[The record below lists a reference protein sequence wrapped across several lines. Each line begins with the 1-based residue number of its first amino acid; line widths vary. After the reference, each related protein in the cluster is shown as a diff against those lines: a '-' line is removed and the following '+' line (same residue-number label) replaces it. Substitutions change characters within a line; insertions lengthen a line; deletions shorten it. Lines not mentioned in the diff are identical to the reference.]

1 MNQVMNLWFGVDLSD
16 DLWFAV
22 ELIPILLAITTIVVA
37 GLAVNKNSGMVNLAT
52 IFSVITAFLLIL
64 AQGSWMSAHLQGIP
78 YFKTV
83 ADNIWTIFNS
93 LVMITLMMFAI
104 NNHRK

>member
-1 MNQVMNLWFGVDLSD
+1 MNQVMSLWFGIELQD
-16 DLWFAV
+16 DIWFAV
-22 ELIPILLAITTIVVA
+22 ELIPILLAIATIVVA
-37 GLAVNKNSGMVNLAT
+37 GLAVNKNKGMVNLAT

-64 AQGSWMSAHLQGIP
+64 AQGSWMSAHLQGVP

-93 LVMITLMMFAI
+93 LVMITLMMFAV

>member
-1 MNQVMNLWFGVDLSD
+1 MNQVMNLWFGIELQD
-16 DLWFAV
+16 DIWFAV
-22 ELIPILLAITTIVVA
+22 ELIPILLAIATIVVA
-37 GLAVNKNSGMVNLAT
+37 GLAVNKNKGMVNLAT

>member
-1 MNQVMNLWFGVDLSD
+1 MNQVMNLWFGIELQD
-16 DLWFAV
+16 DIWFAV
-22 ELIPILLAITTIVVA
+22 ELIPILLAIATIVVA
-37 GLAVNKNSGMVNLAT
+37 GLAVNKNKGMVNLAT
-52 IFSVITAFLLIL
+52 IFSVITASLLIL

>member
-1 MNQVMNLWFGVDLSD
+1 MNQVMNLWFGIDVSD

-37 GLAVNKNSGMVNLAT
+37 GLAVNKNKGMVNLAT

-64 AQGSWMSAHLQGIP
+64 AQGSWMSAHLQGFP

-93 LVMITLMMFAI
+93 LVMITLMMFAV